1 MPKLFLIA
9 GANGSGKTTLAKE
22 LLPEFEL
29 EFVNA
34 DQIALELNPGN
45 VDKVKIAAGKNF
57 FNKIEGLIAQE
68 KSFAIETTLSGQYL
82 ARFIKNLK
90 EKSYLITLIF
100 IFLDNP
106 EISIARIKV
115 RVKNGGHF
123 VPDQDVQRR
132 FWRGKNNFWSIYK
145 NLADYWEI
153 YYNGEQG
160 FIQVATG
167 EVSNMTIIDEAL
179 FELFKGGLTNDFGSL

>member
-1 MPKLFLIA
+1 MRELFLIA
-9 GANGSGKTTLAKE
+9 GANGSGKTTLARE
-22 LLPEFEL
+22 LLPEYEL

-34 DQIALELNPGN
+34 DEIAQELSPGN
-45 VDKVKIAAGKNF
+45 TDKVRIAAGKNF
-57 FNKIEGLIAQE
+57 FNKINGLVSQGR
-68 KSFAIETTLSGQYL
+68 SFAIETTLSGQYL

-90 EKSYLITLIF
+90 EKGYLITLIF

-132 FWRGKNNFWSIYK
+132 FWRGKNNFWNIYK
-145 NLADYWEI
+145 DLADYWEI
-153 YYNGEQG
+153 YYNGEHG

-167 EVSNMTIIDEAL
+167 EISNITIIDEVL
-179 FELFKGGLTNDFGSL
+179 FELFKGGLDQ